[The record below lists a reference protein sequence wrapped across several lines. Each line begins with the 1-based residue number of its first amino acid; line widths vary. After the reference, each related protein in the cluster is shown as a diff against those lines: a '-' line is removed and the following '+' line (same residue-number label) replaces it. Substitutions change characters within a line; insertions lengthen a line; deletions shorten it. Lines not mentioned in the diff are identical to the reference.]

1 MRIFSLAVQLVIST
15 LLLSACTTGYRW
27 NQKLIV
33 EINTPAGVK
42 KGAWAK
48 RTLHFTSTV
57 KNLDVARHYMFGP
70 TSGCAKV
77 AASNDNRGVIPHEG
91 LAA

>member
-1 MRIFSLAVQLVIST
+1 MRIFFLAALLVIST

-33 EINTPAGVK
+33 EINTPAGVN

-48 RTLHFTSTV
+48 RTLPFTSTV
-57 KNLDVARHYMFGP
+57 KNLDVARHYIFVP

-77 AASNDNRGVIPHEG
+77 AASNDNRGVVPQER